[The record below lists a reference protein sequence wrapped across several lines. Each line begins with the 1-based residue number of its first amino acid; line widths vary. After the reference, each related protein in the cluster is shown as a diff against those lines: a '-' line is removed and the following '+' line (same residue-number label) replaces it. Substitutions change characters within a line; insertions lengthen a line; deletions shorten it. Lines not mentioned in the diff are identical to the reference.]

1 MKPTEIVEKYKYTID
16 LSLPLHILPKNQIKI
31 LVNDQLIMDF
41 NIEKETM
48 INKIEF
54 SGHSLTKLEEPV

>member
-31 LVNDQLIMDF
+31 LVNDCSQDTKMLQIMKKST
-41 NIEKETM
+41 NPILSK
-48 INKIEF
+48 IN
-54 SGHSLTKLEEPV
+54 